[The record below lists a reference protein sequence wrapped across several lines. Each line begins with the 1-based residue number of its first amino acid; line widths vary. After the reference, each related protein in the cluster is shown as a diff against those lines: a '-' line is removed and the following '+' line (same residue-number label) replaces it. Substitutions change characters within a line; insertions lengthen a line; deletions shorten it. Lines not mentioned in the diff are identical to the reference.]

1 MSNYTSFGNTG
12 ILSPGSSSMS
22 DMVYREI
29 RASEQRDAADRA
41 VERRIVEAATD
52 NMRGPSPVAIIA
64 TVGAG
69 ALVLWLL
76 LKK

>member
-1 MSNYTSFGNTG
+1 MSNYTSFGNIG
-12 ILSPGSSSMS
+12 IPGSSSMS
-22 DMVYREI
+22 DMMRREI
-29 RASEQRDAADRA
+29 LASAQQDAADRA

>member
-1 MSNYTSFGNTG
+1 MSNYTSFGNIG
-12 ILSPGSSSMS
+12 IPGSGTSSVSAMI
-22 DMVYREI
+22 DQQM
-29 RASEQRDAADRA
+29 RASAQQDAADRA

-64 TVGAG
+64 TVGAV
-69 ALVLWLL
+69 ALVSWLL

>member
-1 MSNYTSFGNTG
+1 MSNYTSFGNIG
-12 ILSPGSSSMS
+12 IPGSSSMS
-22 DMVYREI
+22 DMMRREI
-29 RASEQRDAADRA
+29 RASAQQDAADRA